1 MQFEP
6 VGLEPQGP
14 DKKRLFLAV
23 TMMMFM
29 WFGYVEWITQNA
41 PPPQAPT
48 TAPTKT
54 AEQAAALDARLT
66 PVLYRAGSAERFQR
80 QILTRRTF
88 DCPLRKTGFGSTA
101 ASSGA
106 S

>member
-41 PPPQAPT
+41 PPPGAPVTEQKSEAPQAVA
-48 TAPTKT
+48 APSKS
-54 AEQAAALDARLT
+54 DH
-66 PVLYRAGSAERFQR
+66 S
-80 QILTRRTF
+80 
-88 DCPLRKTGFGSTA
+88 
-101 ASSGA
+101 
-106 S
+106 